1 MANYR
6 EIVTKTVL
14 GKAKKTFANHYSLT
28 PEEKPTTIL
37 GCWVINHK
45 FEGVKE
51 NKKVRVKGSSDVN
64 IWYAYDNDTKTLVSK
79 QTIHYDEELN
89 VSKKIESDLTD
100 SSEIIVRSLNGPT
113 CTKVE
118 IKDGNIEYD
127 VEKELGI
134 EIVGDAKVRIAID
147 DNEDE
152 WEDLTEEEKND
163 ENTED
168 MMDDIDKNVKEN
180 FINEKESL

>member
-14 GKAKKTFANHYSLT
+14 GKAKKTFTNHYSLT
-28 PEEKPTTIL
+28 PEQIPTTIL

-45 FEGVKE
+45 FEGSKE
-51 NKKVRVKGSSDVN
+51 NKKVRIKGTSDVN

-79 QTIHYDEELN
+79 QTISYDELLN

-100 SSEIIVRSLNGPT
+100 DSEIIVRSLKQPT
-113 CTKVE
+113 CTKVD

-127 VEKELGI
+127 ITKELGI
-134 EIVGDAKVRIAID
+134 EIVGDAKVRIAVD

-152 WEDLTEEEKND
+152 WEDLTED
-163 ENTED
+163 ENVDKKSED
-168 MMDDIDKNVKEN
+168 QIMDDIDKNVNEN
-180 FINEKESL
+180 FINENN

>member
-14 GKAKKTFANHYSLT
+14 GKAKKTFINHYSLT

-45 FEGVKE
+45 FDGVQE
-51 NKKVRVKGSSDVN
+51 NKKVRIKGTSDVN

-79 QTIHYDEELN
+79 QTISYNELLN
-89 VSKKIESDLTD
+89 VSKKIESDLTNN
-100 SSEIIVRSLNGPT
+100 SEIIVRCLGDPS
-113 CTKVE
+113 CSKVE

-127 VEKELGI
+127 ISKELGI
-134 EIVGDAKVRIAID
+134 EIVGDAKVRIAVD
-147 DNEDE
+147 DEEDE
-152 WEDLTEEEKND
+152 WEDLTEERKD
-163 ENTED
+163 YD
-168 MMDDIDKNVKEN
+168 VMDDIDKNV
-180 FINEKESL
+180 NEKFIDEN